1 MDGFYGPFMFDRTQP
16 CARRLHPHVLKLPPH
31 ARHARPN
38 ARQAFYALSV
48 LEAAVE
54 AVNEGVR
61 RADAI
66 ELLRLRLGG
75 EWVTRLGPTCVVL
88 LEVRK
93 ALLYLLCSRT
103 WCGRRDSILLGVNAE
118 LLLLAV

>member
-1 MDGFYGPFMFDRTQP
+1 MQAAASCAQAATP
-16 CARRLHPHVLKLPPH
+16 CTP
-31 ARHARPN
+31 HARPN

-61 RADAI
+61 RAKAI
-66 ELLRLRLGG
+66 ELLRPRLGG

-93 ALLYLLCSRT
+93 ALLYLLYLLCSRT
-103 WCGRRDSILLGVNAE
+103 WCERSALSYLV
-118 LLLLAV
+118 